1 MKFEKLAKLLKLNF
15 AGTIILRDNTEVI
28 VDGSV
33 EVGASVMVML
43 PDVDEPVT
51 LPDGEYT
58 LEDGSLMVVSDGL
71 IAELKDEVVED
82 PTEIPE
88 EAPVEEP
95 MAEDEVAPIEE
106 VAADVIE
113 EVTVAVAEIVEEET
127 PVDEVVAITV
137 EETIAALTTRVEELE
152 KQSKSSE
159 EMSEEFSALKE
170 KIETADGTLKLSK
183 KKVVVELSAAQKKRN
198 LIKGIQA

>member
-1 MKFEKLAKLLKLNF
+1 MKFEKLVKLLKLNF

-43 PDVDEPVT
+43 PDVDEPVA

-82 PTEIPE
+82 PTEVPE
-88 EAPVEEP
+88 EAPVEET

-183 KKVVVELSAAQKKRN
+183 KKVVIELSAAQKKRN

>member
-1 MKFEKLAKLLKLNF
+1 MKFEKLVKLLKLNF